1 MNIIIDLFF
10 ASQTFPFSHIN
21 MLFHC
26 IVKIF
31 GVKAPHLEVLGEV
44 LAGLVQLVLVQDH
57 IEHLGRAL
65 GQLLR
70 RHQLHV
76 DVAGLGLQT
85 MITLVGL
92 K

>member
-1 MNIIIDLFF
+1 M
-10 ASQTFPFSHIN
+10 
-21 MLFHC
+21 
-26 IVKIF
+26 VKYLELTT
-31 GVKAPHLEVLGEV
+31 PHLEVLGEV

-65 GQLLR
+65 RQLLR